1 MMEHPCGNGYSQR
14 SVANM
19 SDDSVYVR
27 FFFFLKCIALPER
40 KLGVASEE
48 PIPDVSVLVSFE
60 KKHRLWSLFYGSPNK
75 VARNQA
81 GLISG
86 FP

>member
-1 MMEHPCGNGYSQR
+1 MEMVTVREVSQICLTTAYM
-14 SVANM
+14 SVF
-19 SDDSVYVR
+19 V
-27 FFFFLKCIALPER
+27 FFFLKCIALPER

-75 VARNQA
+75 VALNQA